1 MDKYLHFIN
10 YNQSSQHKDLVDSYF
25 NKKNNQKST
34 LRISSIDKDA
44 DKNDFEEMEEGD
56 EETSESGDGAFSEIK
71 DDKGMIKSLRK
82 RILKEYHIIKV
93 VGKGSYGTVTKAR
106 CK

>member
-1 MDKYLHFIN
+1 
-10 YNQSSQHKDLVDSYF
+10 
-25 NKKNNQKST
+25 
-34 LRISSIDKDA
+34 
-44 DKNDFEEMEEGD
+44 MEEGD
-56 EETSESGDGAFSEIK
+56 EETSESGDGGLSEIR

-106 CK
+106 CKQTGKLVALKVMKNQTKTEYEIIKLLREI